1 MKINWKKM
9 IKKDTAEQTPEEQEL
24 QDQQQVST
32 EEQATEKKSKTSK
45 KGKSKTKQLKE
56 ELEKSKLEVDEAK
69 DKYLRLFAEFDNFKK
84 RSIKEKLEFMRT
96 ASQDT
101 INAILPVIDDFDRA
115 KKSADDDN
123 SVEQFS
129 EGVTMVYNKLHSVL
143 KNLGLEAMES
153 TGEVFDP
160 ELHAALTEI
169 PAPSEDMKGK
179 VIDTIEKGYLL
190 KDKIIRH
197 AKVVVGK

>member
-1 MKINWKKM
+1 M
-9 IKKDTAEQTPEEQEL
+9 IKKDAVEQNPEEQEL
-24 QDQQQVST
+24 QDKSQEGKA
-32 EEQATEKKSKTSK
+32 EESKEAKPKAKKKL
-45 KGKSKTKQLKE
+45 SKTKQLE
-56 ELEKSKLEVDEAK
+56 ADLESSKIEIDEAK
-69 DKYLRLFAEFDNFKK
+69 DKYLRLFAEFDNYKK

-115 KKSADDDN
+115 KKSADDDD

-129 EGVTMVYNKLHSVL
+129 EGVTMVYNKLHSVI
-143 KNLGLEAMES
+143 KNLGVEAMVS

-160 ELHAALTEI
+160 EFHAAVTEI

-179 VIDTIEKGYLL
+179 NIDTIEKGYLL

>member
-1 MKINWKKM
+1 M
-9 IKKDTAEQTPEEQEL
+9 IKKDEKEQSPEEQ
-24 QDQQQVST
+24 QT
-32 EEQATEKKSKTSK
+32 EEQPVEGAQEESKAKESKSKPK
-45 KGKSKTKQLKE
+45 KKKSKTKQLE
-56 ELEKSKLEVDEAK
+56 EDLEKSKLEIDEAK
-69 DKYLRLFAEFDNFKK
+69 DKYLRLFAEFDNYKK
-84 RSIKEKLEFMRT
+84 RSIKEKLEFMKT

-101 INAILPVIDDFDRA
+101 INAILPVMDDFDRA

-143 KNLGLEAMES
+143 KNLGVEAMES

-160 ELHAALTEI
+160 ELHAAVTEI